1 MWSCQ
6 TSGTWPFIRQ
16 EALYHIS
23 GFAHLTMTCSLR
35 SPRRV
40 PPIPV
45 LDHLCREL
53 GRLGGTL
60 SSQGGGQV
68 QTEGPV
74 AGAHPAAVSSDCGQ
88 CGQGAQDPTPI
99 GTWKP

>member
-1 MWSCQ
+1 MK
-6 TSGTWPFIRQ
+6 TR
-16 EALYHIS
+16 
-23 GFAHLTMTCSLR
+23 LR
-35 SPRRV
+35 SGARLAGV
-40 PPIPV
+40 GT
-45 LDHLCREL
+45 CREL

-88 CGQGAQDPTPI
+88 CWQGAQDPTPI